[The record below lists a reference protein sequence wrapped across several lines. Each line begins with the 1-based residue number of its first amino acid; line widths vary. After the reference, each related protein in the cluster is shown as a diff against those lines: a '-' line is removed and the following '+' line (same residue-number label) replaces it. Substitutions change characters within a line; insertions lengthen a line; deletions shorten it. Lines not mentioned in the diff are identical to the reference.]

1 MDKQKQDSNKYWENR
16 KWNYSIK
23 KEREMKPKI
32 CADPKCGHEES
43 EHPESF
49 KNECII
55 KDCPCKK
62 FEEEKEL
69 RRFITNV

>member
-1 MDKQKQDSNKYWENR
+1 
-16 KWNYSIK
+16 
-23 KEREMKPKI
+23 MKPKI